1 MIYLILSII
10 YIYLCFA
17 SGDYLMGTFWSV
29 VSLAALTISIYY
41 SNKKGEGRSNKI

>member
-17 SGDYLMGTFWSV
+17 CGDYLMGTFWSV
-29 VSLAALTISIYY
+29 ISVLALTISVYY
-41 SNKKGEGRSNKI
+41 SNKKGEGRLNKI